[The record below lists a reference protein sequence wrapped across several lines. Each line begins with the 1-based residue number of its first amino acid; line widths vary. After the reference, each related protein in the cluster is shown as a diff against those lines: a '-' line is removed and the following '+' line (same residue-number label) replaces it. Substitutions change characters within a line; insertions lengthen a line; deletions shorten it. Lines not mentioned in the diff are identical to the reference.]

1 MTMRKSIKL
10 IAVAVLVALSALLLA
25 GCVNY
30 AFRGSVI
37 TPPESL
43 PDFKLT
49 DVQRAPV
56 SLSDLRGK
64 AVLLYFGY
72 TNCADACP
80 LTLSHFAEVKR
91 ELGNDAAQV
100 AFVFV
105 TTDPE
110 RDTAEV
116 LKGYLARF
124 DPTIIGLRGTP
135 DELASIYQAYHV
147 AVEKQEPPAGQSGYT
162 VGHSDV
168 IYVLDRAGRWR
179 DFFDSNSTVTDIVSD
194 VRYLLNE

>member
-1 MTMRKSIKL
+1 MKKSIK
-10 IAVAVLVALSALLLA
+10 ITSVAALVVVSTLLFT

-30 AFRGSVI
+30 SFRGTAI

-43 PDFKLT
+43 PDFKLAGT
-49 DVQRAPV
+49 QGGAV
-56 SLSDLRGK
+56 SLSGLRGK
-64 AVLLYFGY
+64 VVLLYFGY

-91 ELGNDAAQV
+91 DLGKDAAQV
-100 AFVFV
+100 AFLFV

-110 RDTAEV
+110 RDTSDV
-116 LKGYLARF
+116 LRGYLAKF
-124 DPTIIGLRGTP
+124 DPTIIGLQGTP
-135 DELASIYQAYHV
+135 GELASIYQAYHV
-147 AVEKQEPPAGQSGYT
+147 AVEKQEPVAGQSGYT

-179 DFFDSNSTVTDIVSD
+179 DFFDSNSSVTDMISD
-194 VRYLLNE
+194 VQYLLHE